1 MEATSVYVSLSMP
14 FQAVSARL
22 FLRFSPAVSLG
33 SFPEQGK
40 LLGTAEAGLGA
51 RGSGLSR
58 AKSVQQPGH
67 PHQESGTWEGK
78 QNDRAQ

>member
-1 MEATSVYVSLSMP
+1 MYVSLSMP

-40 LLGTAEAGLGA
+40 LLGTAEARLGA
-51 RGSGLSR
+51 RGSGLPR